1 MSVNVSRG
9 AWSVPLLA
17 IVLVFAAVCVLL
29 DLPSASATAP
39 LALVVGCLL
48 MVVFAT
54 APLFVAKGSRGS
66 YLLTA
71 GTSTY
76 VGLLCL
82 LTAALTLVAALAGA
96 GTGVI
101 LAGALVLLAAYLLP
115 MAIVRPV
122 TENIQAQATAQ
133 SRSDALRAQT
143 VARIDALIRAE
154 RDLGRRRSLDRA
166 RDVALSLTGESR
178 PDLVSYDSA
187 IERQV
192 SNIERL
198 CSTGSGPQEIDACV
212 AELARA
218 VAVRNESLKLRS

>member
-1 MSVNVSRG
+1 MFHERFTEGYRLVTSK
-9 AWSVPLLA
+9 LA
-17 IVLVFAAVCVLL
+17 I
-29 DLPSASATAP
+29 
-39 LALVVGCLL
+39 ALYIPG
-48 MVVFAT
+48 
-54 APLFVAKGSRGS
+54 
-66 YLLTA
+66 
-71 GTSTY
+71 
-76 VGLLCL
+76 
-82 LTAALTLVAALAGA
+82 LAGKLEMNFSTRESGA
-96 GTGVI
+96 YTIQADSSSPEKPGVR
-101 LAGALVLLAAYLLP
+101 LR
-115 MAIVRPV
+115 MTVRPV

-212 AELARA
+212 AELART

>member
-9 AWSVPLLA
+9 AWSALPLG
-17 IVLVFAAVCVLL
+17 IVLVFAVVCVLL
-29 DLPSASATAP
+29 DLPGVSATAP
-39 LALVVGCLL
+39 LALFVGCLL

-54 APLFVAKGSRGS
+54 APLFVAKGRGS

-71 GTSTY
+71 GTSAY
-76 VGLLCL
+76 AGALYLLA
-82 LTAALTLVAALAGA
+82 AALTLVAALAG
-96 GTGVI
+96 TGVGII
-101 LAGALVLLAAYLLP
+101 LAGALVLLAAYILP
-115 MAIVRPV
+115 MAVVRPV
-122 TENIQAQATAQ
+122 TEDIQARSAAQAQ
-133 SRSDALRAQT
+133 SDALRAQT
-143 VARIDALIRAE
+143 IARIDALIRAE

-192 SNIERL
+192 STIERL